1 MHYLLT
7 LFLIFASANTQ
18 AGNLENSNWD
28 QITELEFKD
37 TNSNIKILN
46 STQNFSKFINL
57 KKCATFT
64 LKSITIK
71 NRVALLK
78 SQCENEIK
86 TTTLETIYS
95 YSALIAVQ
103 KIQKGVEIT
112 NKNAAFAQVTSK
124 KEPDQPNLNHRMIA
138 RKNIKQGLIISKR
151 NTKKAPDIFEGEII
165 TVEENGK
172 NFKIVKK
179 ITALEGGYI
188 GESIKVLDKTEKVG
202 TIVLENNETSVKI
215 LK

>member
-1 MHYLLT
+1 MHYLIT
-7 LFLIFASANTQ
+7 LFLIFISANTQ
-18 AGNLENSNWD
+18 AGNFENINWD

-57 KKCATFT
+57 KKCATFK
-64 LKSITIK
+64 LKKITIK
-71 NRVALLK
+71 NRLAILK
-78 SQCENEIK
+78 SQCNNE
-86 TTTLETIYS
+86 TTTTPLETIYS
-95 YSALIAVQ
+95 YSTLIAL
-103 KIQKGVEIT
+103 KEIKKGVEVT
-112 NKNAAFAQVTSK
+112 NKNAAFGQVTSK
-124 KEPDQPNLNHRMIA
+124 KKLDQPNLNHRIIA
-138 RKNIKQGLIISKR
+138 RKNIKQGVIISKR

-179 ITALEGGYI
+179 ITALESGSI
-188 GESIKVLDKTEKVG
+188 GENIRILDKYEKIG
-202 TIVLENNETSVKI
+202 TIILENNETSVKI